1 MDKTYKIKEVDQ
13 VEILTLADNYVD
25 LTSMDSNE
33 IVTRATP
40 IKDMALKGCALAE
53 HGFAA
58 LVKTVVGE
66 DSHMVMFDFGLS
78 DIAALYNARMLDVD
92 LSGVEAA
99 ALSHG
104 HMDHFGSL
112 IPVMEAIP
120 EKPVPLYLHPGA
132 FLKPRFIKIG
142 DIRIGF
148 PPPDR
153 AAWEEAGAEIVESE
167 EPRLLAGDT
176 VLFLGE
182 VERTTEFEKGMPNAY
197 YEKDGEDIWDPIVD
211 DTGIAMNLRG
221 KGLVVL
227 SGCSHS
233 GIVNTVSHARKVSG
247 VDDVHVIMGGF
258 HLSGPAFEPI
268 IDKTIDG
275 LAEFEPDY
283 VIPTHCTG
291 RKAILTFEEAMP
303 EKFIVNMCGTRLTFR
318 A

>member
-1 MDKTYKIKEVDQ
+1 MDKTYEIREVDQ

-25 LTSMDSNE
+25 LTSMDSNQV
-33 IVTRATP
+33 VTRATP
-40 IKDMALKGCALAE
+40 IKDMQLKGCALAE

-58 LVKTVVGE
+58 LVKTLVGE
-66 DSHMVMFDFGLS
+66 ESHLVMFDFGLS
-78 DIAALYNARMLDVD
+78 DTAALYNARMLDVD

-99 ALSHG
+99 VLSHG

-112 IPVMEAIP
+112 VPLVEAVP
-120 EKPVPLYLHPGA
+120 KKPVPLYLHPAA
-132 FLKPRFIKIG
+132 FLQPRFIKIG
-142 DIRIGF
+142 DVRIGF

-153 AAWEEAGAEIVESE
+153 AAWEEAGAEIIESA

-182 VERTTEFEKGMPNAY
+182 VERVTDFEKGMPNAY
-197 YEKDGEDIWDPIVD
+197 YEKDGEEIRDPIVD

-221 KGLVVL
+221 KGLVVI

-233 GIVNTVSHARKVSG
+233 GIVNSVRHALKTSG
-247 VDDVHVIMGGF
+247 VDKVHVVMGGF

-268 IDKTIDG
+268 IDRTVEG
-275 LAEFEPDY
+275 LKELDPDC

-303 EKFIVNMCGTRLTFR
+303 DRFIVNMSGTRLTFR
-318 A
+318 S